1 VPYRLLAAS
10 DLDLGF
16 MTLSGE
22 TIEGIISAVWRV
34 GVIIL
39 ISLVVVQL
47 GKRLVDR
54 AVARVGEPESGR
66 FDRFRLRDQVWDTDT
81 REQGIALKRK
91 VRRAEALGSV
101 TKSWISASV
110 WTLSVLT
117 ILATVNINLGP
128 YIAGLGIVGIALGF
142 GAQELVSDFIS
153 GMFMLLED
161 QYGVGD
167 IIDAGEASGIV
178 EGISLRTTRIRSVD
192 GTLWYIPNGEIRR
205 LGNMSQDWARALLD
219 IGVAYD
225 TDTDHASAVIERVA
239 ESMAREEEYKGKFL
253 DTPEVWGVERLAADA
268 GEIRFVIKTT
278 PGDQYAIAR
287 ELRRRIKHAFDAEGI
302 EIPFAQRT
310 LWIRSEQGEA
320 DPLDLSRDDATP
332 AGD

>member
-1 VPYRLLAAS
+1 MPHRLLAVS

-16 MTLSGE
+16 MTLGGE
-22 TIEGIISAVWRV
+22 TIEGIISAAWRV

-39 ISLVVVQL
+39 ISLVVVKL

-66 FDRFRLRDQVWDTDT
+66 FDRLLRRDEVWDAT
-81 REQGIALKRK
+81 REQGIALRRK

-101 TKSWISASV
+101 TKSWISATV

-239 ESMAREEEYKGKFL
+239 ESMAKEEEYKDQFL

-268 GEIRFVIKTT
+268 VEIRFVIKTT

-310 LWIRSEQGEA
+310 LWIRSEEGEV
-320 DPLDLSRDDATP
+320 DPFDLSPDDATP
-332 AGD
+332 VGD

>member
-1 VPYRLLAAS
+1 
-10 DLDLGF
+10 
-16 MTLSGE
+16 
-22 TIEGIISAVWRV
+22 V
-34 GVIIL
+34 GV
-39 ISLVVVQL
+39 
-47 GKRLVDR
+47 
-54 AVARVGEPESGR
+54 
-66 FDRFRLRDQVWDTDT
+66 
-81 REQGIALKRK
+81 
-91 VRRAEALGSV
+91 
-101 TKSWISASV
+101 
-110 WTLSVLT
+110 
-117 ILATVNINLGP
+117 
-128 YIAGLGIVGIALGF
+128 ALGF
-142 GAQELVSDFIS
+142 GAQDLVSDFIS

-167 IIDAGEASGIV
+167 IIDAGEATGTV
-178 EGISLRTTRIRSVD
+178 EGISLRTTRLRSVD

-225 TDTDHASAVIERVA
+225 TDTDRASAIIERVA
-239 ESMAREEEYKGKFL
+239 ASMAEEEEYKGKFL

-268 GEIRFVIKTT
+268 VEIRLVIKTT

-310 LWIRSEQGEA
+310 LWIRSEEGEA
-320 DPLDLSRDDATP
+320 NPLDLGPDDATATP